1 MSSIGVSQA
10 ADRLD
15 VSRQRVLQMIA
26 EGRLPAKRV
35 GRSWAVAEVDLA
47 RHISPSSRPLSFQ
60 MSRAF
65 LALSGGERPQ
75 VDPKEL
81 SRLRKHMHRLV
92 REVRDGDPANLLRS
106 LLAKRAVRGELSVAE
121 ADLPDVLADPRLIIS
136 GVSHR
141 VAGMSSPRMG
151 EGYVDERNAQEF
163 FDDHF
168 IIQPDDRARA
178 NLVVHVA
185 MVIPKI
191 SPIVIAADL
200 ADYREGR
207 EDRQARRVLE
217 QWLAS
222 DEYDPSLLFGRS
234 RP

>member
-1 MSSIGVSQA
+1 MAPHHSE
-10 ADRLD
+10 D
-15 VSRQRVLQMIA
+15 VPHVLATGNETGDILR
-26 EGRLPAKRV
+26 GRV
-35 GRSWAVAEVDLA
+35 GRSWAVVEVDLA
-47 RHISPSSRPLSFQ
+47 RHISPSSCPLSFQ

-65 LALSGGERPQ
+65 LALAAGERPQ

-81 SRLRKHMHRLV
+81 SRLRKHMHRLL
-92 REVRDGDPANLLRS
+92 REVRDGDPADLLRS
-106 LLAKRAVRGELSVAE
+106 LLAKRAVRGEMSIAK

-141 VAGMSSPRMG
+141 AAGMSPPRMA
-151 EGYVDERNAQEF
+151 EGYVDERNAQQF
-163 FDDHF
+163 FDDQF
-168 IIQPDDRARA
+168 IVQADDCARA

-185 MVIPKI
+185 MEIPKI

-200 ADYREGR
+200 ADYHEGR
-207 EDRQARRVLE
+207 EDRQVRRVLE

-222 DEYDPSLLFGRS
+222 DVHDPDLLFGLS